1 MPAADQQV
9 AVIGLSLIHIYMC
22 IRDRVMGSPPHAR
35 GIPANPKAKE
45 FGIGIT
51 PACAGNT
58 VVGYH
63 IVDPCRDHPRM
74 RGEYLAWSDLLKIY
88 WGSPPHARGILNRG
102 LAGDGSY
109 GITPA
114 CAGNT
119 VMLTCG

>member
-1 MPAADQQV
+1 MRGEYCYFQGTTAY
-9 AVIGLSLIHIYMC
+9 IL
-22 IRDRVMGSPPHAR
+22 GSPPHAR
-35 GIPANPKAKE
+35 GILALFQK
-45 FGIGIT
+45 GLTGDGIT